1 MIFTQVTLQVETTVK
16 KPNGAEENTFQDYPL
31 PAMRDKII
39 QSRIDENS
47 MQGLGKSY
55 RWQLD
60 NIGELEGLAFQF
72 FRDEYDTKFTR
83 TMWERDPKSNKMIL
97 EGRKANEI

>member
-16 KPNGAEENTFQDYPL
+16 KPNGAEENTFTDYPL
-31 PAMRDKII
+31 PAMRDKIV

-47 MQGLGKSY
+47 MQGLGKVY

-60 NIGELEGLAFQF
+60 NIGEIEFLTFQF
-72 FRDEYDTKFTR
+72 FLDEYGTQFTR
-83 TMWERDPKSNKMIL
+83 TMWERDIKSNKMIL
-97 EGRKANEI
+97 EGVKADEI

>member
-16 KPNGAEENTFQDYPL
+16 KPNGAEENTFKDYSL

-55 RWQLD
+55 R
-60 NIGELEGLAFQF
+60 
-72 FRDEYDTKFTR
+72 
-83 TMWERDPKSNKMIL
+83 
-97 EGRKANEI
+97 

>member
-16 KPNGAEENTFQDYPL
+16 KPNGAEENTFTDYQL
-31 PAMRDKII
+31 PAMIARIN

-47 MQGLGKSY
+47 MQGLGKVY
-55 RWQLD
+55 RWELD
-60 NIGELEGLAFQF
+60 NIGELEGLTFQF

-83 TMWERDPKSNKMIL
+83 TMWERDIKSNKMIL

>member
-1 MIFTQVTLQVETTVK
+1 MIFTQVTLEVQTKRK
-16 KPNGAEENTFQDYPL
+16 KPNGAEENTLSLYPL

-47 MQGLGKSY
+47 MQGLGKNY
-55 RWQLD
+55 RYILD
-60 NIGELEGLAFQF
+60 NIGELEDLVFQF
-72 FRDEYDTKFTR
+72 FYDEKGIKYTT
-83 TMWERDPKSNKMIL
+83 TMWERDIKSNKMIL